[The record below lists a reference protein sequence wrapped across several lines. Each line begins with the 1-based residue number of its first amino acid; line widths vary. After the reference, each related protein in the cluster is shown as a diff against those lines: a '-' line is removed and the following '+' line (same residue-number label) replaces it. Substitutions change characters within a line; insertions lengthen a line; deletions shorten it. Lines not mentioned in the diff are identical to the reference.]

1 MIRTPSL
8 WPAILLGAMVAID
21 GDTVRMDGK
30 SYRLLGLDTP
40 ETYHAMCHREYE
52 AGQAARR
59 RLEAL
64 IAQGA
69 TLHPTGRDCRYQ
81 RECANL
87 QFKGEDV
94 AEIMIREGHAVAY
107 NGRGPRERC
116 APAGETASL
125 ADDRRRH

>member
-8 WPAILLGAMVAID
+8 WPAILLGAIVAID

-87 QFKGEDV
+87 RFQ
-94 AEIMIREGHAVAY
+94 
-107 NGRGPRERC
+107 GRG
-116 APAGETASL
+116 
-125 ADDRRRH
+125 RRRDHDQGGPRRGLQRPRAARALCTRWRDSEPSR